1 MNHRKG
7 TTKSGGRKH
16 SLDKFYTN
24 PQTALSCIALLEL
37 EEYATII
44 EPAAGNGSFSL
55 NIPSVLAFDLHPEHN
70 SIIQQD
76 WFQYEGTRIEGKTLV
91 IGNPPFGQQNTL
103 AVKFINHAATFAD
116 TIAFILPKSF
126 MKEGVQKF
134 LNPHLHLRQQIVLPN
149 NSFLVNGKPAHVPC
163 VFQIWDYDETR
174 VRVPSS
180 VPTYKGFQFVNKTDD
195 PDLYIQRIGGKAG
208 NAGVNWELRSTNSNY
223 FIKVD
228 KKVISISKFIKTVNK
243 TSFPSKHLSVGPRS
257 LSKKEIVTSL
267 IEANPLL
274 KT

>member
-24 PQTALSCIALLEL
+24 PKTALSCIALLEL
-37 EEYATII
+37 DEFALII

-55 NIPSVLAFDLHPEHN
+55 NIPSVLAFDLTPEHD
-70 SIIQQD
+70 SIIKQD
-76 WFQYEGTRIEGKTLV
+76 WFKYEGTRNKGRTLV

-103 AVKFINHAATFAD
+103 AVKFINHAALFAD

-134 LNPHLHLRQQIVLPN
+134 LNPHLHLRKQIVLPD
-149 NSFLVNGKPAHVPC
+149 NSFLINGEPANVPC
-163 VFQIWDYDETR
+163 VFQIWDYDEAR
-174 VRVPSS
+174 VRVPNSM
-180 VPTYKGFQFVNKTDD
+180 PKYKGFHFVNKTES

-208 NAGVNWELRSTNSNY
+208 NAGVDWENRSVNSNY
-223 FIKVD
+223 FIRVD
-228 KKVISISKFIKTVNK
+228 KKVIPKTRFIKIVNK
-243 TSFPSKHLSVGPRS
+243 TSFPTKYLSVGPRS
-257 LSKKEIVTSL
+257 LSKKEIVSSILET
-267 IEANPLL
+267 NPQF
-274 KT
+274 KA